1 MNLER
6 ETTPKQDTK
15 SRNHKGLINLTI
27 FKLNLQY
34 NKGHFIEGQVFLPYS
49 HRRTQMDDQ
58 YMKMLV
64 AGKHKNT
71 ELPFN
76 VSQQDKS

>member
-49 HRRTQMDDQ
+49 HRRTQMDD
-58 YMKMLV
+58 
-64 AGKHKNT
+64 
-71 ELPFN
+71 
-76 VSQQDKS
+76 